1 MKLAIEEYFRL
12 QHQILHYFHQD
23 DTWDPCALVDYTNM
37 FWYVFNFENGR
48 IVVRYSGS
56 KPTSSKG
63 HRFEAQVFEAPYRA
77 EAFTLI
83 PMNLTVNKVL
93 GIFSNDREQTDH
105 ESVHV

>member
-1 MKLAIEEYFRL
+1 MKLAIEEYFKL

-23 DTWDPCALVDYTNM
+23 DTWDPYALVDFTNM
-37 FWYVFNFENGR
+37 FWYVFNFEDGR
-48 IVVRYSGS
+48 IIVRYSGS
-56 KPTSSKG
+56 KPTHPKG
-63 HRFEAQVFEAPYRA
+63 HRFEAQVFSPPYRA

-83 PMNLTVNKVL
+83 PMNMAINKVL